1 MTDSVDDT
9 AKQPGSMP
17 AMQTTMNDC
26 WNRIGVA
33 GDGSCPKLQ
42 QHIHCRNCEVYEGAA
57 RSSLQRPVDQAYR
70 DHWAAQLR
78 QPAAQADARDQ
89 SGLVFRI
96 GAEWLMLPTAMVS
109 SVAPLAPNH
118 RLPHRASAGLAGIVN
133 VSGTLHPAISLAA
146 MLGIDSDGLDK
157 RGADRAGMDQQAGA
171 AAGRHV
177 FARLVVIRWHHQAF
191 ALPVADLH
199 GIVRYASASVQTP
212 AATINK
218 GVQRYLAGVLTHADM
233 HIGVLDAA
241 LIGDQLTRL
250 LR

>member
-1 MTDSVDDT
+1 
-9 AKQPGSMP
+9 
-17 AMQTTMNDC
+17 
-26 WNRIGVA
+26 VA
-33 GDGSCPKLQ
+33 GDGSCPKLE

-70 DHWAAQLR
+70 DHWAARLR
-78 QPAAQADARDQ
+78 QPAALADTRDQ

-96 GAEWLMLPTAMVS
+96 GAEWLMLPTAMVR
-109 SVAPLAPNH
+109 SVAPLAPSH

-133 VSGTLHPAISLAA
+133 VGGTVLPAISLGA
-146 MLGIDSDGLDK
+146 MLGIDSDGVE
-157 RGADRAGMDQQAGA
+157 RAAGA
-171 AAGRHV
+171 GAGAGRHI
-177 FARLVVIRWHHQAF
+177 FARLVVICWHHQSF

-199 GIVRYASASVQTP
+199 GIVRYASGSMQAP
-212 AATINK
+212 AATINR
-218 GVQRYLAGVLTHADM
+218 GVQRYLAGVLSHAEL